1 MLSSTFK
8 MNPSLSITGIPVA
21 LPFISSTIFIS
32 THSSQ
37 TPFLWHAIKPHNEC
51 PLYPHRCEALSTS
64 FIHYVPVLWLM
75 LWASC
80 FSLSLSSIPKKFN
93 PNEAQAAI
101 VWPGPVAW
109 LGADEPQR
117 RSDPAAS
124 HVISGT
130 STGLETPCW
139 AFIQTA
145 EIRDKNR
152 KINPPMLWV
161 YSHGNKSRI
170 FKPLEKLEMI
180 VISIFLCK

>member
-8 MNPSLSITGIPVA
+8 MNPSLNITGIPAA
-21 LPFISSTIFIS
+21 LPFISSTIFFS
-32 THSSQ
+32 PHSSQ
-37 TPFLWHAIKPHNEC
+37 TPFLWHAIKPTTNVL
-51 PLYPHRCEALSTS
+51 LYPDQCEVLSTT
-64 FIHYVPVLWLM
+64 FIQYAPVLWLM

-130 STGLETPCW
+130 SAGLETPCW
-139 AFIQTA
+139 AFI
-145 EIRDKNR
+145 
-152 KINPPMLWV
+152 
-161 YSHGNKSRI
+161 HSRQ
-170 FKPLEKLEMI
+170 
-180 VISIFLCK
+180 